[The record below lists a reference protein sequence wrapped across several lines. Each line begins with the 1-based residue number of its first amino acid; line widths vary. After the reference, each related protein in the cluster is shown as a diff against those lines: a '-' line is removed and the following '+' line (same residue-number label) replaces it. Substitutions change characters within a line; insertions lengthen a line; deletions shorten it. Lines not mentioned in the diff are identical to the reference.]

1 MGTKPLKT
9 CQLCGQVVV
18 LEECK
23 IDDEGRAVH
32 GQCYVAQI
40 TSRHQQTAHTPQLH
54 TERVPFEML
63 IEPRIPRMTIEERE
77 RMKTLCIQIQTEN
90 DQQRFLELAEE
101 LNALLERRPQRIAMN

>member
-1 MGTKPLKT
+1 MGTKPLQT

-23 IDDEGRAVH
+23 IDEEGRAVH

-40 TSRHQQTAHTPQLH
+40 TSRHEQTAHASRLH
-54 TERVPFEML
+54 TERMSFEVL
-63 IEPRIPRMTIEERE
+63 VEPRGPRMTIEERE

-90 DQQRFLELAEE
+90 DQRKFLELAEE
-101 LNALLERRPQRIAMN
+101 LNALLERKPQRIAMN